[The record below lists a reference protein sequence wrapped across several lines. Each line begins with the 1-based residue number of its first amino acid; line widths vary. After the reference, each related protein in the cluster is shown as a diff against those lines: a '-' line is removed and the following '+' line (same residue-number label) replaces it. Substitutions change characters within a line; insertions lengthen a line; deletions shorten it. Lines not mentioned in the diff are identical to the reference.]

1 MLVVKVK
8 IATIWTGS
16 TLLNIAIYLAN
27 AMKKPNTPKK
37 NIRPNLYDYLKVV
50 AILTMIVDHLGYY
63 LFPEVLEL
71 RLIGRVAFPIFLFL
85 VGFNGSFRWR
95 WELFWRGI
103 GLWVITAGLSF
114 SLGFGNT
121 HANILITILLARML
135 MEFLEK
141 KKKIWLF
148 IMVFLVLA
156 IGHFWLKERLDY
168 GALGFFFVLRGRLAK
183 KWKSWWWRGFPILIW
198 LFIQNIQVFDFWVEK
213 EECTLILFLWTAYLG
228 IFVSFFTLQK
238 SNSSLLWKK
247 RWNQLI
253 LWISRSALVIY
264 GVHIMVLIL
273 LSLWKWGILS
283 K

>member
-1 MLVVKVK
+1 
-8 IATIWTGS
+8 
-16 TLLNIAIYLAN
+16 
-27 AMKKPNTPKK
+27 
-37 NIRPNLYDYLKVV
+37 
-50 AILTMIVDHLGYY
+50 MIVDHLGYY

-183 KWKSWWWRGFPILIW
+183 KWESWWWRGFPILIW
-198 LFIQNIQVFDFWVEK
+198 LFIQNIQVFDFWVSKWEWMMS
-213 EECTLILFLWTAYLG
+213 IVLWIAYLSV
-228 IFVSFFTLQK
+228 FLSFFALQK
-238 SNSSLLWKK
+238 ITSPLLWKK
-247 RWNQLI
+247 WWNKSI

-264 GVHIMVLIL
+264 GVHILIL
-273 LSLWKWGILS
+273 IALSLWKWGFFA